1 MAEIRDFDLYKLTQ
15 TKITI
20 ERPLIE
26 RFYMGFKFEKLSML
40 VVEDTLPMQK
50 LLVSVLDALGI
61 KNVETASNGNDAFLS
76 FVKGNHDIVL
86 SDWQMEP
93 MNGIELTR
101 QIRNNPASPNR
112 LVPIILITG
121 YSAWSR
127 VEESRDAGVTEFLV
141 KPFTAHD
148 LARRIAHVIN
158 KPRDFIESQDFFGP
172 DRRRRSIENSGY
184 NGPMR
189 RDADSKYNSN
199 DIGFKN

>member
-1 MAEIRDFDLYKLTQ
+1 
-15 TKITI
+15 
-20 ERPLIE
+20 
-26 RFYMGFKFEKLSML
+26 ML

-50 LLVSVLDALGI
+50 LLVSVLEALGI
-61 KNVETASNGNDAFLS
+61 QNIETSTNGKEAFES
-76 FVKGNHDIVL
+76 FVRSNHDIVL
-86 SDWQMEP
+86 SDWHMEP
-93 MNGIELTR
+93 MDGIELTR
-101 QIRNNPASPNR
+101 QIRKNPASPNK
-112 LVPIILITG
+112 LAPIILITG

-172 DRRRRSIENSGY
+172 DRRRRTLEISGY

-189 RDADSKYNSN
+189 RDNDVKYNYIN
-199 DIGFKN
+199 LDVDLRTK